1 MVYFNVG
8 SSPLK
13 VSGIGFGC
21 MSLPADEKSAIPVL
35 HKAIELGI
43 NYLDTA
49 DIYNDGINELIIGKA
64 IKGKRDNVVLASK
77 AGNVRRPDGGLDWNP
92 TKQHILRSIE
102 GSLKRLQTDRIDLY
116 QLHGGTIQDNIDET
130 IEAFELLKQQGKI
143 RYYGISSIRPN
154 VIEEYIKKSS
164 IVSVMTQYSLLDRR
178 PEEETLELLH
188 QNNIGV
194 LVRGSVAQGLLIN
207 KVAKPYLDFSVE
219 DVAKMGRAVNEL
231 SGKERTATQTAIKY
245 VLHQKAVTSTVVGMR
260 TLEQVEEAV
269 NAVNVADLTSSEL
282 EMLKNTLRPNIY
294 KEHRKIHF

>member
-1 MVYFNVG
+1 MVYYNVG

-21 MSLPADEKSAIPVL
+21 MSLPEDEKSAIPVL

-92 TKQHILRSIE
+92 TKQHILSSIE

-154 VIEEYIKKSS
+154 VIKEYIKKSS

-178 PEEETLELLH
+178 PEEVTLELLH

-219 DVAKMGRAVNEL
+219 DVARMARVVNEL

-245 VLHQKAVTSTVVGMR
+245 VLHQKAVTSAVVGMR
-260 TLEQVEEAV
+260 TMEQVEEAV
-269 NAVNVADLTSSEL
+269 NAVNVADLTTSEL
-282 EMLKNTLRPNIY
+282 EMLKNILRPNIY
-294 KEHRKIHF
+294 KAHR

>member
-21 MSLPADEKSAIPVL
+21 MSLPEDEKSAIPVL

-92 TKQHILRSIE
+92 TKQHILSSIE

-130 IEAFELLKQQGKI
+130 FEAFELLKQQGKI

-154 VIEEYIKKSS
+154 VIKEYIKKSS

-178 PEEETLELLH
+178 PEEVTLELLH

-219 DVAKMGRAVNEL
+219 DVARMARAVNEL

-245 VLHQKAVTSTVVGMR
+245 VLHQKAVTSAVVGMR
-260 TLEQVEEAV
+260 TMEQVEEAV
-269 NAVNVADLTSSEL
+269 NAVNVADLTTSEL

-294 KEHRKIHF
+294 KEHR

>member
-92 TKQHILRSIE
+92 TKQHILSSIE

-154 VIEEYIKKSS
+154 VIKEYIKKSS

-178 PEEETLELLH
+178 PEEVTLELLH

-219 DVAKMGRAVNEL
+219 DVAKMARAVNKL

-245 VLHQKAVTSTVVGMR
+245 VFHQKAVTSAVVGMR

-269 NAVNVADLTSSEL
+269 NAVNVADLTTSEL
-282 EMLKNTLRPNIY
+282 EMLKNILRPNIY
-294 KEHRKIHF
+294 KAHR

>member
-21 MSLPADEKSAIPVL
+21 MSLPEDEKSAIPVL

-92 TKQHILRSIE
+92 TKQHILSSIE
-102 GSLKRLQTDRIDLY
+102 GSLERLQTDRIDLY

-130 IEAFELLKQQGKI
+130 FEAFELLKQQGKI

-154 VIEEYIKKSS
+154 VIKEYIKKSS

-178 PEEETLELLH
+178 PEEVTLELLH

-219 DVAKMGRAVNEL
+219 DVAKMARAVNKL

-245 VLHQKAVTSTVVGMR
+245 VFHQKAVTSAVVGMR

-269 NAVNVADLTSSEL
+269 NAVNVADLTTSEL

-294 KEHRKIHF
+294 KEHR